1 MMQQMQGVCSG
12 FQPEDNSQTFSNSDP
27 TLGNGNSTSM
37 KELTP
42 LQGESLEER
51 RQKKRQRKQDKT
63 KKMQSKL
70 TYMPMTCQLSQVS
83 NAIQSELPTLVPSI
97 LSPIATESVK
107 GKARL
112 EVQEIQNSDQDS
124 ATQLEVEALRLQ
136 LAECKT

>member
-1 MMQQMQGVCSG
+1 MLFSNARFFTHQMIMQQMQGVCSG

-83 NAIQSELPTLVPSI
+83 NAI
-97 LSPIATESVK
+97 
-107 GKARL
+107 
-112 EVQEIQNSDQDS
+112 
-124 ATQLEVEALRLQ
+124 
-136 LAECKT
+136 

>member
-1 MMQQMQGVCSG
+1 MMQQLPAACNG

-27 TLGNGNSTSM
+27 TVGNGNSTSM

-51 RQKKRQRKQDKT
+51 RNKKRQRKQDKT

-70 TYMPMTCQLSQVS
+70 TYQPMICHLSQVS
-83 NAIQSELPTLVPSI
+83 GTIQPELTNLSASVSSPNAADIM
-97 LSPIATESVK
+97 K

-112 EVQEIQNSDQDS
+112 E
-124 ATQLEVEALRLQ
+124 A
-136 LAECKT
+136 